1 MLSFST
7 KKTRQAILNEIVSTL
22 EFIDYLKYEAL
33 VPVQTIIKREEAKKQ
48 MLVAKLET
56 IEIQLLKTKT
66 EIPAFA
72 E

>member
-56 IEIQLLKTKT
+56 IEI
-66 EIPAFA
+66 
-72 E
+72 

>member
-33 VPVQTIIKREEAKKQ
+33 VPVQTIIRREEAKKQ

-56 IEIQLLKTKT
+56 IES
-66 EIPAFA
+66 
-72 E
+72 